1 MSAALLSTLP
11 GDIPGLLR
19 RGSPVLRLDRAGE
32 QGTLHCQD
40 QYGRWILAAGTEG
53 DSGSARVGAPL
64 LVLDL
69 ADATGR
75 WHVALWLANQPI
87 SLLRAAADVG
97 PVALGEVMTAALWGE
112 AMTPEQIGILARLC
126 LRLAGRSHV

>member
-11 GDIPGLLR
+11 GDIPNLLR

-40 QYGRWILAAGTEG
+40 QYGRWILAAGTDG
-53 DSGSARVGAPL
+53 DSGSARVEAPL

-75 WHVALWLANQPI
+75 WHALLWLDNQPI
-87 SLLRAAADVG
+87 SLLRTAADVG
-97 PVALGEVMTAALWGE
+97 PVMLGEVMDAARRGVP
-112 AMTPEQIGILARLC
+112 MTPERIDILARLC